1 MNIEQRRWRGTIMES
16 NNNKLNYNTLA
27 KHVPNNNMDI
37 INVNGNVYLLL
48 TLQINIHITDD

>member
-1 MNIEQRRWRGTIMES
+1 MES
-16 NNNKLNYNTLA
+16 TNNKLNYNTLA
-27 KHVPNNNMDI
+27 KHVPNHNMDI